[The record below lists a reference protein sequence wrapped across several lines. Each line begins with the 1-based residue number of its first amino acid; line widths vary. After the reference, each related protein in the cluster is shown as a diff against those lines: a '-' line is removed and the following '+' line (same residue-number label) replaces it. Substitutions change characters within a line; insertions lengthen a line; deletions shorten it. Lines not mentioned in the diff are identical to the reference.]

1 MNVLCTFFCIP
12 HLINAQISF
21 YPITTFAH
29 STLFFGVKI
38 RHDLQNLKSEFWKAS
53 NYWGLFEA
61 LISEIRCF
69 KRGL

>member
-38 RHDLQNLKSEFWKAS
+38 RQDLQNLKSV
-53 NYWGLFEA
+53 NFERP
-61 LISEIRCF
+61 LTTEDCL
-69 KRGL
+69 KL